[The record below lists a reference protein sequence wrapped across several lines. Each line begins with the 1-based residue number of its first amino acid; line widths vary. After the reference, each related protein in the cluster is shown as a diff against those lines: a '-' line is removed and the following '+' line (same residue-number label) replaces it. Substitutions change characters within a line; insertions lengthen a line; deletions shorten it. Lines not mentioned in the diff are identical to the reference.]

1 MTSTREQPHI
11 QLSAVCQVS
20 DTLQNAE
27 PTGRDN
33 ETVILEGNASKCP
46 PKKPGHESK
55 CLESCL
61 GLPQEAPPSKSIC
74 AGTQHLSL
82 VSSFFFFLVEV
93 RHLKE
98 KCVVF
103 ISVAMTG
110 SPNSS
115 GLSMCSAG
123 KRYNLSPSLKV
134 CLSRPGLHL
143 ASC

>member
-82 VSSFFFFLVEV
+82 VSSFFFFSCRGQTSQREV
-93 RHLKE
+93 
-98 KCVVF
+98 C
-103 ISVAMTG
+103 
-110 SPNSS
+110 
-115 GLSMCSAG
+115 GLYFCSHD
-123 KRYNLSPSLKV
+123 RVP
-134 CLSRPGLHL
+134 
-143 ASC
+143 

>member
-46 PKKPGHESK
+46 QRSQDMKVNAWNLAWVSPKKLLLQNPYAQA
-55 CLESCL
+55 LN
-61 GLPQEAPPSKSIC
+61 IC
-74 AGTQHLSL
+74 HWLAL
-82 VSSFFFFLVEV
+82 FFFLVEV